1 MTDLQGL
8 RVVAIG
14 LLGLMTLGTAAGG
27 TVEARAAGASAQPST
42 SQTDIQTLQ
51 EELEALRSELAQLP
65 DGDTRLEELK
75 PVIDTLDD
83 EVAYLRVK
91 LRRNDPVSQGEVD
104 ELRRRINAVQ
114 NELSDSP
121 SRFPE
126 DVRIPVGTELDVR
139 LQSSLDSDTT
149 QVEDRFYATV
159 VNDLVLAG
167 RRAIPAGAEARGL
180 VSAVDRSS
188 RTDRSASLTLT
199 FDQITVEGRTYPARL
214 TLTEAQDSGI
224 KDEIDRIGI
233 GAAVGGVIGGLIGGG
248 RGALT
253 GVLIGAGGTVA
264 ATEGEDVELPAGTV
278 LRVRFDSS
286 VTILGDGR

>member
-1 MTDLQGL
+1 MTDLQGV

-14 LLGLMTLGTAAGG
+14 LVGLMTLGTAAGG
-27 TVEARAAGASAQPST
+27 TVAARAAGATAQPSA

-51 EELEALRSELAQLP
+51 EELESLRSEVAQLP
-65 DGDTRLEELK
+65 DAAARLEELTSA
-75 PVIDTLDD
+75 IDTLDD
-83 EVAYLRVK
+83 EIAYLRVK

-104 ELRRRINAVQ
+104 ELRRRIGRLQ
-114 NELSDSP
+114 NQLSDSP
-121 SRFPE
+121 SRFQQ
-126 DVRIPVGTELDVR
+126 DVTIPVGTEMDVR
-139 LQSSLDSDTT
+139 LQSSLNSDTS

-159 VNDLVLAG
+159 VNDLVLAD
-167 RRAIPAGAEARGL
+167 RRAVPAGAEARGL

-188 RTDRSASLTLT
+188 RTDRSASLTLA

-224 KDEIDRIGI
+224 RDEIDRIGI

-248 RGALT
+248 RGTVT
-253 GVLIGAGGTVA
+253 GILIGAGGTVA
-264 ATEGEDVELPAGTV
+264 ATEGEDVELSAGTV
-278 LRVRFDSS
+278 LRVRFDST